1 MRYFNIIQI
10 LSVVFADCN
19 LYANRKDDSIAII
32 HMAAEAGDISCVAE
46 RLTAGD
52 DPNLKT
58 AKGSSVL
65 HFAYQG
71 RHAQELGFIDFFIN
85 SYGAHIDALIIF
97 SLHSTPYCMNHI
109 KPKKNIDEVS
119 KLLIDNGADIK
130 SANDKGWEP
139 AHIIYQNPRLSDDTK
154 LDLISKLTDLNSD
167 IPKSLP
173 WYTINIMGYQIPIL
187 PPPQRLSPKLKDAIQ
202 SLGVIPTSD
211 GNEIQKED
219 DIEKEITNQKT
230 ENFENSEKMTQMS
243 ENLENT
249 LRKNFELGNQ
259 ISSLNKEKS
268 ALNAEKEQLGEKI
281 VGLSKEKDDLEANL
295 KSSRSQ
301 LEAQK
306 EESKN
311 KMNEME
317 QKMKSEIDSLKNQIR
332 QELKNKVD
340 ASIQT
345 DKVRFVTTPVRLDT
359 SICRP
364 FFTFVSPILLY
375 LPHFEFFSRTRRLL
389 SSKILSIR
397 KLKFWNC
404 KKSVLFVSSMRAKI
418 KINFKL
424 NLSQKIKK

>member
-1 MRYFNIIQI
+1 M
-10 LSVVFADCN
+10 N
-19 LYANRKDDSIAII
+19 L
-32 HMAAEAGDISCVAE
+32 
-46 RLTAGD
+46 
-52 DPNLKT
+52 
-58 AKGSSVL
+58 
-65 HFAYQG
+65 
-71 RHAQELGFIDFFIN
+71 
-85 SYGAHIDALIIF
+85 
-97 SLHSTPYCMNHI
+97 I
-109 KPKKNIDEVS
+109 KPDKNIDEVS

-187 PPPQRLSPKLKDAIQ
+187 PPPQRLSPKLKHAIQ
-202 SLGVIPTSD
+202 SLGAIPTSD
-211 GNEIQKED
+211 GNEVQKED
-219 DIEKEITNQKT
+219 DIEKDDMIKIINDQKS
-230 ENFENSEKMTQMS
+230 ENSKNSEKMTQMS

-295 KSSRSQ
+295 KSSRNE

-345 DKVRFVTTPVRLDT
+345 DKVR
-359 SICRP
+359 CH
-364 FFTFVSPILLY
+364 
-375 LPHFEFFSRTRRLL
+375 HF
-389 SSKILSIR
+389 
-397 KLKFWNC
+397 C
-404 KKSVLFVSSMRAKI
+404 HQ
-418 KINFKL
+418 NF
-424 NLSQKIKK
+424 

>member
-1 MRYFNIIQI
+1 M
-10 LSVVFADCN
+10 
-19 LYANRKDDSIAII
+19 NR
-32 HMAAEAGDISCVAE
+32 
-46 RLTAGD
+46 
-52 DPNLKT
+52 
-58 AKGSSVL
+58 
-65 HFAYQG
+65 
-71 RHAQELGFIDFFIN
+71 
-85 SYGAHIDALIIF
+85 
-97 SLHSTPYCMNHI
+97 I
-109 KPKKNIDEVS
+109 KPNKNIDEVS

-187 PPPQRLSPKLKDAIQ
+187 PPPQRLSPKLKHAIQ
-202 SLGVIPTSD
+202 SLGAIPTSD
-211 GNEIQKED
+211 GNEVQKED
-219 DIEKEITNQKT
+219 DIEKDDMIKIINDQKS
-230 ENFENSEKMTQMS
+230 ENSKNSEKMTQMS

-259 ISSLNKEKS
+259 ISSLSKEKT

-295 KSSRSQ
+295 KSSISQ

-345 DKVRFVTTPVRLDT
+345 DKVRFVTVPVRPD
-359 SICRP
+359 
-364 FFTFVSPILLY
+364 TFVSD
-375 LPHFEFFSRTRRLL
+375 HFCHLCVTIITVFASF
-389 SSKILSIR
+389 
-397 KLKFWNC
+397 
-404 KKSVLFVSSMRAKI
+404 
-418 KINFKL
+418 
-424 NLSQKIKK
+424 